1 MSVSREFEGYVI
13 EQLAA
18 AGSVTSR
25 RMFGGVG
32 IYLDGAFVGLVAP
45 GSSDLYLKVDATTR
59 GKYEAA
65 GMMPFRPYADRAT
78 VMPFYQV
85 PAEVLENSDA
95 LATWARE
102 AYRIAGSSGGRP
114 RVRDAKKTAPARRR
128 STARPRNRAT

>member
-1 MSVSREFEGYVI
+1 MSVSSEFEGYVI

-18 AGSVTSR
+18 AGSVSSR

-32 IYLDGAFVGLVAP
+32 IYLDGAFVGLIAP

-65 GMMPFRPYADRAT
+65 GMKPFRPYANRTT

-85 PAEVLENSDA
+85 PAEVLEDSDT

-102 AYRIAGSSGGRP
+102 AHRIAGSSGARP
-114 RVRDAKKTAPARRR
+114 RGRSARTTAPAHRR
-128 STARPRNRAT
+128 STARPRSRQT